1 MLSMAASETRDRR
14 QYPRFPHPM
23 KLLATELPQ
32 SGSFTQRKTTI
43 KGSIENI
50 SRGGICVLSDR
61 SIPNSALVRCEFL
74 LSDVPIPV
82 PTLMQVRWTR
92 KHDSREAGYISGLH
106 FLL

>member
-1 MLSMAASETRDRR
+1 
-14 QYPRFPHPM
+14 M

-32 SGSFTQRKTTI
+32 SGASAQRKTII
-43 KGSIENI
+43 KGRIENI

-61 SIPNSALVRCEFL
+61 SIPDSALVRCEFL
-74 LSDVPIPV
+74 VSEAPLPV

-92 KHDSREAGYISGLH
+92 KRNSREGGYITGLH

>member
-1 MLSMAASETRDRR
+1 MAASETRDRR

-92 KHDSREAGYISGLH
+92 KHDSREAGYTWGLH